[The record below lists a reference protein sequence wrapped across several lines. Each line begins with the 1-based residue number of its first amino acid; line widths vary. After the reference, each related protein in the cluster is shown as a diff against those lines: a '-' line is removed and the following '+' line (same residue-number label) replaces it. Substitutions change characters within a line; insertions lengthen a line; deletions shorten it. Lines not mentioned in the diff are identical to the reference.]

1 MTTNPLCISE
11 QNLIDLYY
19 EETDSPEECRRHL
32 DVCPTCRQAWTKLQ
46 KQMQA
51 MSDPLPRGGDRALAG
66 ALKMLGLQETAA
78 PRPAPNSGKPPA
90 AGLTSSDIMTLPEVA
105 AYLRVELEQVREL
118 LHELPHLNIGG
129 AIRVRRPALE
139 AFMQRM
145 EAESTR
151 RTLVETV
158 TPMNRKYDLI

>member
-1 MTTNPLCISE
+1 MTTNPLCLNE

-19 EETDSPEECRRHL
+19 DEADSPEESRRHL
-32 DVCPTCRQAWTKLQ
+32 DACPICRKAWNKLQ

-51 MSDPLPRGGDRALAG
+51 MNDPLPRGGDRALAG
-66 ALKMLGLQETAA
+66 ALKMLGLHETAM
-78 PRPAPNSGKPPA
+78 PRPAPNPGKP
-90 AGLTSSDIMTLPEVA
+90 LTAVSTGSDIMTLSEVA

-118 LHELPHLNIGG
+118 LHELPHLNLGG
-129 AIRVRRPALE
+129 TIRVRRSALE

-151 RTLVETV
+151 RPLAEAV